1 MSKMSSILRF
11 DGLTSSSPGTSMPNS
26 SGNKVSR
33 RDEREEDERKRK
45 RDDE

>member
-1 MSKMSSILRF
+1 M
-11 DGLTSSSPGTSMPNS
+11 LTLSFTGTSMPNS

-33 RDEREEDERKRK
+33 RDEREEDGRKRK